1 MEDIFPLLAV
11 VIIYAVTY
19 VFKKSFSNGDQEMG
33 EAFPPIE
40 VLGSGEE
47 TAAPDAGDSSV
58 PSDTGRVAT
67 SSHQRSTAPDRET
80 RRADEGRRATEDADN
95 VAHAVHAAHAEN
107 RDKRF
112 SIKGKS
118 EAKRAFIYSEIFGRK
133 YQ

>member
-11 VIIYAVTY
+11 AIIYAVTY
-19 VFKKSFSNGDQEMG
+19 VFKKSFSNGDQELG

-40 VLGSGEE
+40 VFGSGEE
-47 TAAPDAGDSSV
+47 TAVPDAGDTAVS
-58 PSDTGRVAT
+58 SDTGRAPT
-67 SSHQRSTAPDRET
+67 SSHQHSAATDRGT
-80 RRADEGRRATEDADN
+80 RRTDEGRRVTDDANN
-95 VAHAVHAAHAEN
+95 VAHAVRAEN
-107 RDKRF
+107 SEKRF

>member
-1 MEDIFPLLAV
+1 MENIFPLLAV
-11 VIIYAVTY
+11 AIIYAVTY
-19 VFKKSFSNGDQEMG
+19 VLKKSFSNGDQELG

-47 TAAPDAGDSSV
+47 TDVPDAGDSAVS
-58 PSDTGRVAT
+58 SDTGRAPT
-67 SSHQRSTAPDRET
+67 SSHQRSTAPDRGT
-80 RRADEGRRATEDADN
+80 RRTDEGRRVTEDADN

-107 RDKRF
+107 REKRF

>member
-11 VIIYAVTY
+11 AIIYAVTY
-19 VFKKSFSNGDQEMG
+19 VFKKSFSNGDQELG

-40 VLGSGEE
+40 VFGSGEE
-47 TAAPDAGDSSV
+47 TDVPDAGDTAVS
-58 PSDTGRVAT
+58 SDTGRAPT
-67 SSHQRSTAPDRET
+67 SSHQRSTATDRGT
-80 RRADEGRRATEDADN
+80 RRTDEGHRVTEDADN
-95 VAHAVHAAHAEN
+95 VAHAVHAEN
-107 RDKRF
+107 SDKRF

>member
-1 MEDIFPLLAV
+1 MENIFPLLAV
-11 VIIYAVTY
+11 AIIYAVTY
-19 VFKKSFSNGDQEMG
+19 VLKKSFSNGDQELG

-47 TAAPDAGDSSV
+47 TDVPDAGDSAVS
-58 PSDTGRVAT
+58 SDTGRAPT

-80 RRADEGRRATEDADN
+80 RRTDEGHRVTEDADN
-95 VAHAVHAAHAEN
+95 VAHAVHAEN
-107 RDKRF
+107 REKRF
-112 SIKGKS
+112 FINGKS

>member
-11 VIIYAVTY
+11 AVIYAVTY
-19 VFKKSFSNGDQEMG
+19 VFKKSFSNGDQELG

-47 TAAPDAGDSSV
+47 TAVPDAGDTAVS
-58 PSDTGRVAT
+58 SDTGRAPT
-67 SSHQRSTAPDRET
+67 SSHQHSTATDRGT
-80 RRADEGRRATEDADN
+80 HRTDEGRRVTDDANN
-95 VAHAVHAAHAEN
+95 VAHAVRAAHAEN
-107 RDKRF
+107 REKRF

>member
-1 MEDIFPLLAV
+1 MAV
-11 VIIYAVTY
+11 AIIYAVTY
-19 VFKKSFSNGDQEMG
+19 VLKKSFSNGDQELG

-47 TAAPDAGDSSV
+47 TDVPDAGDSAVS
-58 PSDTGRVAT
+58 SDTGRAPT
-67 SSHQRSTAPDRET
+67 SSHQRSTAPDRGT
-80 RRADEGRRATEDADN
+80 RRTDEGRRVTEDADN

-107 RDKRF
+107 REKRF

>member
-19 VFKKSFSNGDQEMG
+19 VLKKSFSNGDQELG

-40 VLGSGEE
+40 VLDSGEE
-47 TAAPDAGDSSV
+47 TAAPDTGDGTV
-58 PSDTGRVAT
+58 PSDTSRVAT
-67 SSHQRSTAPDRET
+67 SSHQRSTAPDRGT
-80 RRADEGRRATEDADN
+80 RRTDEGRRATEDVNNVTN
-95 VAHAVHAAHAEN
+95 VAHAAHAEN
-107 RDKRF
+107 REKRF

>member
-11 VIIYAVTY
+11 AIIYAVTY
-19 VFKKSFSNGDQEMG
+19 VLKKSFSNGDQELG

-47 TAAPDAGDSSV
+47 TDVPDAGDSAVS
-58 PSDTGRVAT
+58 SDTGRVAT
-67 SSHQRSTAPDRET
+67 SSHQHSTATDRET
-80 RRADEGRRATEDADN
+80 RRTDEGHRVTEDADN

-107 RDKRF
+107 REKRF

>member
-1 MEDIFPLLAV
+1 MENIFPLLAV
-11 VIIYAVTY
+11 AIIYAVTY
-19 VFKKSFSNGDQEMG
+19 VLKKSFSNGDQELG

-47 TAAPDAGDSSV
+47 TDVPDAGDSAVS
-58 PSDTGRVAT
+58 SDTGRAPT

-80 RRADEGRRATEDADN
+80 RRTDEGRRVTEDADN

-107 RDKRF
+107 SEKRF

>member
-11 VIIYAVTY
+11 AIIYAVTY
-19 VFKKSFSNGDQEMG
+19 VLKKSFSNGDQELG

-40 VLGSGEE
+40 ELGSGEE
-47 TAAPDAGDSSV
+47 TDVPDAGDSAV
-58 PSDTGRVAT
+58 PSDTGRAPT

-80 RRADEGRRATEDADN
+80 RRTDEGHRVTEDADN
-95 VAHAVHAAHAEN
+95 VAHAVHDAHAEN
-107 RDKRF
+107 REKRF

>member
-11 VIIYAVTY
+11 AIIYAVTY
-19 VFKKSFSNGDQEMG
+19 VFKKSFSNGDQELG

-47 TAAPDAGDSSV
+47 TDVPDAGDSAV

-67 SSHQRSTAPDRET
+67 SSHQHSTATDRGT
-80 RRADEGRRATEDADN
+80 RRTDEGHRVTEDADN

>member
-11 VIIYAVTY
+11 AIIYAVTY
-19 VFKKSFSNGDQEMG
+19 VLKKSFSNGDQELG

-47 TAAPDAGDSSV
+47 TDVPDAGDTAVS
-58 PSDTGRVAT
+58 SDTGRAPT

-80 RRADEGRRATEDADN
+80 RRTDEGRRVTEDADN

-107 RDKRF
+107 REKRF

>member
-1 MEDIFPLLAV
+1 MENIFPLLAV
-11 VIIYAVTY
+11 AIIYAVTY
-19 VFKKSFSNGDQEMG
+19 VLKKSFSNGDQELG

-47 TAAPDAGDSSV
+47 TDVPDAGDTAVS
-58 PSDTGRVAT
+58 SDTGRAPT
-67 SSHQRSTAPDRET
+67 SSHQHSTATDRET
-80 RRADEGRRATEDADN
+80 RRTDEGHRVTEDADN
-95 VAHAVHAAHAEN
+95 VAHAVYAAHAEN
-107 RDKRF
+107 REKRF

>member
-1 MEDIFPLLAV
+1 MAV
-11 VIIYAVTY
+11 AIIYAVTY
-19 VFKKSFSNGDQEMG
+19 VLKKSFSNGDQELG

-40 VLGSGEE
+40 VFGSGEE
-47 TAAPDAGDSSV
+47 ADVPDAGDSAV
-58 PSDTGRVAT
+58 PSDTGRAPT

-80 RRADEGRRATEDADN
+80 RRTDEGHRVTEDADN
-95 VAHAVHAAHAEN
+95 VAHAVHAEN
-107 RDKRF
+107 REKRF

>member
-11 VIIYAVTY
+11 AIIYAVTY
-19 VFKKSFSNGDQEMG
+19 VLKKSFSNGDQELG

-47 TAAPDAGDSSV
+47 TDVPDAGDSAV

-67 SSHQRSTAPDRET
+67 SSHQRSTAPYSET
-80 RRADEGRRATEDADN
+80 RRADEGRRVTDDADN

-107 RDKRF
+107 REKRF

>member
-1 MEDIFPLLAV
+1 MAV
-11 VIIYAVTY
+11 AIIYAVTY
-19 VFKKSFSNGDQEMG
+19 VFKKSFSNGDQELG

-40 VLGSGEE
+40 VFGSGEE
-47 TAAPDAGDSSV
+47 ADVPDGGDSAVS
-58 PSDTGRVAT
+58 SDTGRAPT
-67 SSHQRSTAPDRET
+67 SSHQHSTATDRET
-80 RRADEGRRATEDADN
+80 RRTDEGRRVTEDADN

-107 RDKRF
+107 SEKRF

>member
-11 VIIYAVTY
+11 AVIYAVTY
-19 VFKKSFSNGDQEMG
+19 VFKKSFSIGDQELG

-40 VLGSGEE
+40 VLGSGEV
-47 TAAPDAGDSSV
+47 TAAPDVGDTAVS
-58 PSDTGRVAT
+58 SDTGRAPT
-67 SSHQRSTAPDRET
+67 SSHQHSTATDRGT
-80 RRADEGRRATEDADN
+80 HRTDEGRRVTEDADN

-107 RDKRF
+107 REKRF

>member
-19 VFKKSFSNGDQEMG
+19 VFKKSFSNGDQELG

-40 VLGSGEE
+40 VFGSGEE
-47 TAAPDAGDSSV
+47 ADVPDGGDTAVS
-58 PSDTGRVAT
+58 SDTGRAPT
-67 SSHQRSTAPDRET
+67 SSHQHSTATDRET
-80 RRADEGRRATEDADN
+80 RRTDEGRRVTEDADN
-95 VAHAVHAAHAEN
+95 VAHAVHAEN
-107 RDKRF
+107 SEKRF

>member
-1 MEDIFPLLAV
+1 MENIFPLLAV
-11 VIIYAVTY
+11 AIIYAVTY
-19 VFKKSFSNGDQEMG
+19 VLKKSFSNGDQELG

-47 TAAPDAGDSSV
+47 TDVPDAGDTAVS
-58 PSDTGRVAT
+58 SDTGRAPT

-80 RRADEGRRATEDADN
+80 RRTDEGHRVTEDADN
-95 VAHAVHAAHAEN
+95 VAHAVYAAHAEN
-107 RDKRF
+107 REKRF

>member
-11 VIIYAVTY
+11 AIIYAVTY
-19 VFKKSFSNGDQEMG
+19 VLKKSFSNGDQELG

-47 TAAPDAGDSSV
+47 TDVPDAGDTAV
-58 PSDTGRVAT
+58 PSDTGRAPT

-80 RRADEGRRATEDADN
+80 RRTDEGHRVTEDADN
-95 VAHAVHAAHAEN
+95 VAHAVYAAHAEN
-107 RDKRF
+107 REKRF

>member
-1 MEDIFPLLAV
+1 MEEIFPLLAV
-11 VIIYAVTY
+11 AIIYAVTY
-19 VFKKSFSNGDQEMG
+19 VFKKSFSNGDQELG

-40 VLGSGEE
+40 VFGSGEE
-47 TAAPDAGDSSV
+47 TAVPDAGDSAV

-80 RRADEGRRATEDADN
+80 RRADEGRRVTDDANN
-95 VAHAVHAAHAEN
+95 VAHAVHAEN
-107 RDKRF
+107 SEKRF

>member
-1 MEDIFPLLAV
+1 MAV
-11 VIIYAVTY
+11 AIIYAVTY
-19 VFKKSFSNGDQEMG
+19 VLKKSFSNGDQELG

-47 TAAPDAGDSSV
+47 TDVPDAGDSAVS
-58 PSDTGRVAT
+58 SDTGRAPT

-80 RRADEGRRATEDADN
+80 RRTDEGRRVTEDADN

-107 RDKRF
+107 SEKRF

>member
-11 VIIYAVTY
+11 AIIYAVTY
-19 VFKKSFSNGDQEMG
+19 VLKKSFSNGDQELG

-47 TAAPDAGDSSV
+47 TDVPDAGDSAV

-67 SSHQRSTAPDRET
+67 SSHQRSTAPDGET
-80 RRADEGRRATEDADN
+80 RRTDEGRRVTEDADN
-95 VAHAVHAAHAEN
+95 VAHPVHDAHAEN
-107 RDKRF
+107 REKRF